1 MKNYKSLFLINM
13 EKASSCVVFT
23 NTYIPVTYMV
33 FLTVEVIW
41 KLATIRVINS
51 SHKHSH
57 APVASLFLAYILT
70 SWPEQ
75 KRKAT
80 ATTKEKVKKYYTP
93 PNKKSWFQIND
104 FEKKFIWLLS
114 KQKFLSYCWCA
125 KCTLCSKTSCTIRI
139 QWGHA
144 KISQSVFFSIFPQV
158 CQKHVCSYTW
168 FHTFHLTEPRSF
180 GHHTSGLGSRGAQ
193 EGRKVLYWQ
202 GISCEMLT
210 L

>member
-23 NTYIPVTYMV
+23 YTYIPVTYMV

-104 FEKKFIWLLS
+104 FEKSLS
-114 KQKFLSYCWCA
+114 SF
-125 KCTLCSKTSCTIRI
+125 
-139 QWGHA
+139 
-144 KISQSVFFSIFPQV
+144 SQSRSSWVTADVQRALSVQRRPVLSGFSEAMQRSVNLCFLAFFLRFVKNMYAVTHGFTLSILQNHVLLGTTPQ
-158 CQKHVCSYTW
+158 
-168 FHTFHLTEPRSF
+168 
-180 GHHTSGLGSRGAQ
+180 A
-193 EGRKVLYWQ
+193 
-202 GISCEMLT
+202 
-210 L
+210 